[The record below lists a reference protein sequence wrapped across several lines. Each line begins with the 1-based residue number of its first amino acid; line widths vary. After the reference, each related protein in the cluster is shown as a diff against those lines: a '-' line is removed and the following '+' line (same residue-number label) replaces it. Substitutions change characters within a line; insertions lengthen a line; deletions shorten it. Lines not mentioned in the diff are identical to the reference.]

1 MDRPWFK
8 VYAADALLD
17 SKLDALPPEA
27 EGLVFR
33 MWCICHI
40 EGRCPADPKELARKT
55 RRSLEYVLQYESQ
68 CKSLFAL
75 QDGFYVSPR
84 MEKEKRRSKVNSDNA
99 NERYK
104 EKTSTVRSANR
115 IANNKEIAM
124 RRSDYDNDS
133 DLGLVSKETKVTEES
148 FSLDATV
155 QHVMVETGIAGHK
168 IRTLLEEIARR
179 EISAVGV
186 DPKLIA
192 NTLIVAI
199 GTYQGMTFPFK
210 KSLDTFLATGMW
222 RRPVSEWGQAGGE
235 NEVSKTQQRV
245 GNNRKAI
252 LAGLGISQ
260 DDGFGRA
267 DIQDRTDAGGDSRLA
282 ALPAGP
288 KP

>member
-1 MDRPWFK
+1 VDRPWFK

-115 IANNKEIAM
+115 IANNTEIAM

-155 QHVMVETGIAGHK
+155 SYVMCETGLAGNK
-168 IRTLLEEIARR
+168 IRSVLYEVIKR
-179 EISAVGV
+179 EIDVVGIE
-186 DPKLIA
+186 PKLIA
-192 NTLIVAI
+192 NTLVVAW
-199 GTYQGMTFPFK
+199 GTYDPMKLKFK
-210 KSLDTFLATGMW
+210 RSPENFFGSGMW
-222 RRPVSEWGQAGGE
+222 RKPASEWAESGKE
-235 NEVSKTQQRV
+235 ET
-245 GNNRKAI
+245 
-252 LAGLGISQ
+252 LAEKNTNAL
-260 DDGFGRA
+260 REMER
-267 DIQDRTDAGGDSRLA
+267 RT
-282 ALPAGP
+282 
-288 KP
+288 KQN